1 MASSA
6 IDYAWDPTY
15 VIPTE
20 VTGGGFP
27 SWLEDKDWMFFEYVY
42 DDTKN
47 FLTVVQGE
55 YIDNMIIWTA
65 TDPEDGATWAYFTY
79 NFATGDSVP
88 AQVDLSGEA
97 VSNGDTIIVFVT
109 FMAEIEFRIFFGPTH
124 SYLRT
129 LPSTVIGASN
139 IRGLIN
145 NFQVTS
151 FVLF

>member
-27 SWLEDKDWMFFEYVY
+27 SWLKDKDWMFFEYLY

-55 YIDNMIIWTA
+55 YIEAGNMIIWTA
-65 TDPEDGATWAYFTY
+65 TGPEDGAT
-79 NFATGDSVP
+79 
-88 AQVDLSGEA
+88 
-97 VSNGDTIIVFVT
+97 
-109 FMAEIEFRIFFGPTH
+109 
-124 SYLRT
+124 
-129 LPSTVIGASN
+129 
-139 IRGLIN
+139 
-145 NFQVTS
+145 
-151 FVLF
+151 